1 MLPNA
6 PAPERSGL
14 TSAPLV
20 GSEEQPTHATPRW
33 MNRGDATRPG
43 ARGPPQR
50 RDQMDEHPRAEDEG
64 PARAPPRA
72 PRRDELQGVR
82 GREPDGPP
90 HPRAASARSVGG
102 PRGGR

>member
-20 GSEEQPTHATPRW
+20 GSEEQPTHASPRW

-43 ARGPPQR
+43 ARGSPQR
-50 RDQMDEHPRAEDEG
+50 RDQMDEQPRAEDEDL
-64 PARAPPRA
+64 PEPLPERLDAMNSKAFAVESPMARRIRE
-72 PRRDELQGVR
+72 RRQ
-82 GREPDGPP
+82 REAWVD
-90 HPRAASARSVGG
+90 
-102 PRGGR
+102 